1 MSNWKLVD
9 QDTRAELTIGD
20 ERTTFRNEPVKIDS
34 LLPPDQAGSMG
45 RVYVRFGDGSKSSG
59 LFPGVINAE
68 FVDSTGERARVEKE
82 ALNAQL
88 FDAAFTIMSYNTFH
102 SQFGPL
108 PHPRPIDLGMILRGR
123 FSESEISNAS
133 RRVSAL
139 LKDAYQ
145 AGDDLLSKRFTY
157 AEIANGLRDR
167 HPGFSDK
174 CYDDTFNQGCF
185 MAR

>member
-9 QDTRAELTIGD
+9 QDTRSELAVGD

-34 LLPPDQAGSMG
+34 LQPPDQPGSMG
-45 RVYVRFGDGSKSSG
+45 RVYVRFGDGSQSSG

-68 FVDSTGERARVEKE
+68 FIDSTGERARVEKE
-82 ALNAQL
+82 ALYAEL
-88 FDAAFTIMSYNTFH
+88 LDAAFTIISYNTFH
-102 SQFGPL
+102 SQFGPP
-108 PHPRPIDLGMILRGR
+108 PHPRPIDLRMTLKDR
-123 FSESEISNAS
+123 FSESEIGDAG
-133 RRVSAL
+133 RRVNAL

-145 AGDDLLSKRFTY
+145 AGDDLLSKRFTH
-157 AEIANGLRDR
+157 AEIATGLRER